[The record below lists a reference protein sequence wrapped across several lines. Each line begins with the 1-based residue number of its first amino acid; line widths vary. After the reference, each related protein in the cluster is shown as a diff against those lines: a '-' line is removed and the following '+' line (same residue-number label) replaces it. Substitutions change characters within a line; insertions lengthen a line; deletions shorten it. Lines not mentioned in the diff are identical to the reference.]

1 MKKIIFFILLFASI
15 QGFSQKK
22 KSQGPDPKDL
32 KIDSLTTAMVSL
44 STQLDSISK
53 DRELYYGVYTA
64 IKDKVI
70 MHEFDP
76 SQMPQIIDSL
86 RTNKDATIS
95 GLTEA
100 STSLSDSLS
109 TLSKENEEL
118 KAQLKEFT
126 TNSDKTDLI
135 TELKQLKEL
144 LDSKIITQA
153 EYDEKKKL
161 VMDKWQ

>member
-1 MKKIIFFILLFASI
+1 MKNIFFLLLIFVSFV
-15 QGFSQKK
+15 GFSQKK
-22 KSQGPDPKDL
+22 KGADPKDL
-32 KIDSLTTAMVSL
+32 KIDSLTTANAAL
-44 STQLDSISK
+44 ATQLDSLSK
-53 DRELYYGVYTA
+53 DRELYYGVYVA

-70 MHEFDP
+70 LHEFDP
-76 SQMPQIIDSL
+76 AQMPAMIDSL
-86 RTNKDATIS
+86 RTNRDATIS

-109 TLSKENEEL
+109 ALSKENVEL

-126 TNSDKTDLI
+126 TSSDKTSLI